1 MKPRLCYTYCTL
13 LLILLVS
20 SGMLFILVASEA
32 SKPLGHQVHHQHQQE
47 EHSPRVPTTEH
58 EPHPEESS
66 PEKKP
71 SGDDPSAF
79 QPPPSPLEV
88 NVQSVR
94 RAPSGVSEVGGGEN
108 AGSDPPGR
116 DGVRKVRKKTQ
127 RTSRR
132 KDMLTEKPAKP
143 DEPPDLK
150 EVIFLET
157 VSKNAGV
164 TDSG

>member
-1 MKPRLCYTYCTL
+1 
-13 LLILLVS
+13 
-20 SGMLFILVASEA
+20 MLFILVASEA
-32 SKPLGHQVHHQHQQE
+32 SKPLGHQVHHQE

-66 PEKKP
+66 PGSRHDMKP
-71 SGDDPSAF
+71 SGDEPSAF
-79 QPPPSPLEV
+79 QPPSPLEV
-88 NVQSVR
+88 NVQSASR
-94 RAPSGVSEVGGGEN
+94 TPSGVSEFGGSEN
-108 AGSDPPGR
+108 LGSDPPGR

-164 TDSG
+164 TDSGWVRRLFGFSW